1 MRSDEFPF
9 DLWALQIFLT
19 VCETGSMA
27 SASRDLGLTQP
38 AVTQSI
44 ADIEARLGTKLFD
57 RSVRP
62 IVLTQGGEILR
73 QRANFLLTEARQIA
87 PMLRDV
93 TNSRL
98 ASLRVGMVDSLMR
111 CLLPNLSQRLSEMAE
126 QVAVFSGL
134 TASHANALFTR
145 RLDIVLGVEDSV
157 DIDGLERW
165 SLITEPYFLVMP
177 KHLTPPDSVNGLTDF
192 AHTHELVRFSA
203 RSHTGS
209 DIDRHLRR
217 LRINVPRHTEFD
229 SPYGV
234 LSRVHAGCGYAI
246 ITPLCLLEANFGL
259 DNFHCAP
266 LPGPNFRRHL
276 TLVARRQE
284 LGTIPQE
291 LANMARKLILESVE
305 NRLMPHVPWMT
316 PALFDQNAPAA

>member
-1 MRSDEFPF
+1 MRNEEFPF
-9 DLWALQIFLT
+9 DLWALQIFIT

-44 ADIEARLGTKLFD
+44 ADIEMRLGTKLFD

-62 IVLTQGGEILR
+62 IVLTQSGELLR

-87 PMLRDV
+87 PMLRESSH
-93 TNSRL
+93 SRL

-111 CLLPNLSQRLSEMAE
+111 CVLTPMTDRLSKAAE

-134 TASHANALFTR
+134 TASHATALFTR
-145 RLDIVLGVEDSV
+145 RMDIVLGVEDSV

-165 SLITEPYFLVMP
+165 SLFTEPYILVMP
-177 KHLTPPDSVNGLTDF
+177 AHVTPPSDVNELAEF
-192 AHTHELVRFSA
+192 SRHHELVRFSA

-209 DIDRHLRR
+209 DIDRHIRR
-217 LRINVPRHTEFD
+217 LRLDIPRQTEFD

-234 LSRVHAGCGYAI
+234 LSRVHANHGYAI
-246 ITPLCLLEANFGL
+246 LTPLCLFEANIGL
-259 DNFHCAP
+259 DKFACAP
-266 LPGPNFRRHL
+266 LPGPVFRRQL

-284 LGTIPQE
+284 LGSIPQE
-291 LANMARKLILESVE
+291 LAQLCRQSIADVMQTQMIPNLPWLKNLMA
-305 NRLMPHVPWMT
+305 
-316 PALFDQNAPAA
+316 DQNG